1 MILLDKI
8 SYSISPH
15 ADRVLRTILERLSHV
30 VSVRRWLCFN
40 LDRIF
45 FGLCHLQFFVETD
58 PDAAAL
64 VRLQGRVIESVTRG
78 ACKFQVEISSW
89 GVGFVSLGRV
99 PLKRLG
105 CDVLVGH
112 VLIGCRN
119 S

>member
-1 MILLDKI
+1 MILFDKI
-8 SYSISPH
+8 SHSFSPH
-15 ADRVLRTILERLSHV
+15 ADRVHSSILERLSHV

-45 FGLCHLQFFVETD
+45 FGLCHLQFFVEKY

-64 VRLQGRVIESVTRG
+64 VRLQDRVIESVTRG
-78 ACKFQVEISSW
+78 ACRFPVEISSW
-89 GVGFVSLGRV
+89 GVGLVSPRRV